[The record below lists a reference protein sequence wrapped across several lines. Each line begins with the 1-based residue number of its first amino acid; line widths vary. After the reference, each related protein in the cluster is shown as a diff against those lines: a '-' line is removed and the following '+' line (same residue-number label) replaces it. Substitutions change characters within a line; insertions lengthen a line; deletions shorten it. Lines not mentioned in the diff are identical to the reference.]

1 MTLSSVWPQGYFASG
16 RFGGEAASQLSK
28 LESGLYICCP
38 GPQESVALVSLRLRE
53 GADKMK
59 RESVVRKNLD
69 LLDEFMKYA
78 FDHPEI
84 LDTIPRD
91 RTLVVLPEGDPALE
105 RQNRKTLRRLK
116 ATDEKTITMRLKAT
130 KRKVSK
136 VG

>member
-1 MTLSSVWPQGYFASG
+1 
-16 RFGGEAASQLSK
+16 
-28 LESGLYICCP
+28 
-38 GPQESVALVSLRLRE
+38 
-53 GADKMK
+53 MK

-91 RTLVVLPEGDPALE
+91 RTLVILPEGDQALE
-105 RQNRKTLRRLK
+105 RQNRKTLRHLK
-116 ATDEKTITMRLKAT
+116 AIGEKAVTMRLKAT

>member
-1 MTLSSVWPQGYFASG
+1 MTLRKRNLP
-16 RFGGEAASQLSK
+16 
-28 LESGLYICCP
+28 
-38 GPQESVALVSLRLRE
+38 RLLIIVHQTVTTISHPAK

-69 LLDEFMKYA
+69 LLDEFIKYA

-84 LDTIPRD
+84 LDEIPRD
-91 RTLVVLPEGDPALE
+91 QTLVILPEGDPALE
-105 RQNRKTLRRLK
+105 RQNRKTLRHLK
-116 ATDEKTITMRLKAT
+116 ATGEKAVTIRLKAT